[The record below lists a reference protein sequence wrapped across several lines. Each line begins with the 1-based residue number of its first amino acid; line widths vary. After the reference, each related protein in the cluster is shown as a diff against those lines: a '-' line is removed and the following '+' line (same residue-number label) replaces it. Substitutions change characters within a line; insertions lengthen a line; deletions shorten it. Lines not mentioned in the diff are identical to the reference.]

1 MELVPA
7 RHLVRADNSANPS
20 AIFRTHLIR
29 LDGEVLDRLKRG
41 VNVDCALAKVIVIVA
56 TIEQVSRAG
65 FPSPSR
71 RRVHIEARLHGRRCK
86 RQRRENI
93 SIRQRCIKDGCAVN
107 LSCEI
112 GGRGLHQR
120 NLGGHFH
127 KLRGFCQFQLAI
139 NRNSLTC
146 LDDDARNSDAAKVG
160 SFNLEGVATGW
171 HKRKAVGAVG
181 PRCSRLGNVGAD
193 VGDGYCRARNYRASG
208 IRNRAGDY
216 ALHGLRPSNST
227 RSKNQESRKQDKK
240 SSLPH
245 TTPPEFMKRI

>member
-93 SIRQRCIKDGCAVN
+93 SIRKRCIKDSCAVN
-107 LSCEI
+107 LSREI
-112 GGRGLHQR
+112 GGCRLHQWNFR
-120 NLGGHFH
+120 GHFH
-127 KLRGFCQFQLAI
+127 KLRGLGQFQLATE
-139 NRNSLTC
+139 RNSLAG
-146 LDDDARNSDAAKVG
+146 LDNDSRSSDPAKIG
-160 SFNLEGVATGW
+160 
-171 HKRKAVGAVG
+171 
-181 PRCSRLGNVGAD
+181 
-193 VGDGYCRARNYRASG
+193 
-208 IRNRAGDY
+208 
-216 ALHGLRPSNST
+216 GLNFDSV
-227 RSKNQESRKQDKK
+227 RSWR
-240 SSLPH
+240 H
-245 TTPPEFMKRI
+245 

>member
-93 SIRQRCIKDGCAVN
+93 SIRERCIKDGCAIN
-107 LSCEI
+107 LSREI
-112 GGRGLHQR
+112 GSGRLHKR
-120 NLGGHFH
+120 DFRGHFY
-127 KLRGFCQFQLAI
+127 KLRGFCQFQLTI
-139 NRNSLTC
+139 ERNGLAGLDNNSRGSESGKIGSLN
-146 LDDDARNSDAAKVG
+146 LDSVCSGR
-160 SFNLEGVATGW
+160 
-171 HKRKAVGAVG
+171 HKREAIGTVG
-181 PRCSRLGNVGAD
+181 PRRGCLRNVGAD
-193 VGDGYCRARNYRASG
+193 VGDGHRRARNHRASRV
-208 IRNRAGDY
+208 RNRTGNY
-216 ALHGLRPSNST
+216 TLHGL
-227 RSKNQESRKQDKK
+227 
-240 SSLPH
+240 
-245 TTPPEFMKRI
+245 